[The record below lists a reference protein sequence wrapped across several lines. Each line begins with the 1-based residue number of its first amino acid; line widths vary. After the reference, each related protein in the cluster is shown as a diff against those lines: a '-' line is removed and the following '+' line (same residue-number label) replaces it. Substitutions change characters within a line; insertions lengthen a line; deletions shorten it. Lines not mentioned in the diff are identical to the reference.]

1 MTVSKTIREAVKSSG
16 IELNELTRRT
26 GVPTSVLSRLVT
38 GKTVPSG
45 ATIDA
50 LADYY
55 GLTLQPT
62 RKASRKVTASMTKT
76 TATTTK
82 TTNGTTLKGN

>member
-50 LADYY
+50 LAGYY

-82 TTNGTTLKGN
+82 TTNRTTLKGN

>member
-1 MTVSKTIREAVKSSG
+1 MSVSKTIRETVKSSG

-38 GKTVPSG
+38 GKTVPGG

-50 LADYY
+50 LAAYY
-55 GLTLQPT
+55 GLTLRPT
-62 RKASRKVTASMTKT
+62 RKASGKATTNT
-76 TATTTK
+76 TATITSTTK
-82 TTNGTTLKGN
+82 RNTRKGN

>member
-1 MTVSKTIREAVKSSG
+1 MTDTIRSAVKDSG

-38 GKTVPSG
+38 GKTLPSG

-55 GLTLQPT
+55 GLTLQPA
-62 RKASRKVTASMTKT
+62 RMPSGKASKTKT
-76 TATTTK
+76 TTSTTK
-82 TTNGTTLKGN
+82 TTKRTTREGN